1 MIETSHECQKISG
14 LVRGSNALSW
24 ILVSGL
30 GKGSKNARRR
40 RRRTRLWMK
49 DDRCRMCQ
57 EQTIL
62 PEMVSIL
69 LNVPIA
75 NISDKMTPA
84 WRDRMAT
91 IDHVYSRFNPNRK
104 KIECLSSDDESRTRL
119 LCWKCNNDLSFLE
132 CKELELDEQRRRS
145 GHFCR
150 VCQSTCLKTTL
161 TPIGLQLHHVKTVC
175 LQCGAILSD
184 RIRMVKHV
192 GTGESR
198 LFRSSQ

>member
-1 MIETSHECQKISG
+1 MIETSLEDQKISG
-14 LVRGSNALSW
+14 LVRRSNALSW
-24 ILVSGL
+24 ILVKGF

-40 RRRTRLWMK
+40 RRRMRLWMK

-57 EQTIL
+57 EKTIL

-84 WRDRMAT
+84 WRNRLAT

-104 KIECLSSDDESRTRL
+104 RIECLSPEDESRTRL
-119 LCWKCNNDLSFLE
+119 LCWKCNNDLSCLE
-132 CKELELDEQRRRS
+132 CTELELNEQRRRS

-150 VCQSTCLKTTL
+150 VCQSTYLKTVL

-175 LQCGAILSD
+175 IQCGAILTA
-184 RIRMVKHV
+184 RIQMVKCAA
-192 GTGESR
+192 
-198 LFRSSQ
+198 